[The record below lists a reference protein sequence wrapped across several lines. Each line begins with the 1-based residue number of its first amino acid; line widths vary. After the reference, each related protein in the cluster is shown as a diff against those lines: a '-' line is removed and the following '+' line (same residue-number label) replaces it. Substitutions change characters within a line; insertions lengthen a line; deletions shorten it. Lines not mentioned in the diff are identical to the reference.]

1 MKLDKDSILN
11 TKSITSDFE
20 IDFNELAKMKFDKL
34 LHRLQALDI
43 RQDSFAGNGIRY

>member
-20 IDFNELAKMKFDKL
+20 IDFNEFGKNE
-34 LHRLQALDI
+34 I
-43 RQDSFAGNGIRY
+43 